1 MTLEEY
7 EKKLGKKKSVEL
19 SKPEERIVALEAFEG
34 LQVLEKKVEDDD
46 RLKLENGQR
55 KAKEAAAKE
64 GKARK
69 VQKSSKSLCFN

>member
-34 LQVLEKKVEDDD
+34 LQVLDKKKVEDDD
-46 RLKLENGQR
+46 RLKQENGDR
-55 KAKEAAAKE
+55 KS
-64 GKARK
+64 
-69 VQKSSKSLCFN
+69 VV